1 MTGRRE
7 NITFPG
13 SQGQSLAARLD
24 LPPGKPIAY
33 ALFAHCF
40 ACTKDIFAAGRIAA
54 GLVRHGIGVLR
65 FDFTGL
71 GASEGEFANTNFSS
85 NIEDL
90 VAAIDHM
97 RGAIGAPAILIGH
110 SLGGAAVLAA
120 AHQAPEAKAVCTIGA
135 PADPAHVVHNFKESL
150 AEIEATGEAEVRL
163 GGKPFR
169 IKKRFLDD
177 LKEQALETAVAG
189 LHKALLI
196 MHAPT
201 DQTVGIENASRIFL
215 AAKHPKSFVSL
226 DNADH
231 LLSRKA
237 DAAYVA
243 DVIAAWATRYVGGLA
258 EPAAKGPTAAPG
270 TVLVQGAGRGRLQQT
285 ISVGGRHALL
295 ADEPT
300 SNGGDDTG
308 PDPYEYLMAAL
319 GACTAMTV
327 RLYAARKEIPLTDVS
342 VEVDHKKVDAE
353 DIPEGAGREGIV
365 DLFTRT
371 IDVKVEGDIDPTM
384 RARLLEIANK
394 CPVHR
399 TLSASSV
406 IASRLKE

>member
-1 MTGRRE
+1 MAERRE

-13 SQGQSLAARLD
+13 SQGQALAARLD
-24 LPPGKPIAY
+24 LPAETPTAY

-54 GLVRHGIGVLR
+54 GLVRHGIGVFR

-90 VAAIDHM
+90 VAAIAHM
-97 RGAIGAPAILIGH
+97 RGTVGAPAILIGH
-110 SLGGAAVLAA
+110 SLGGAAILAA
-120 AHQAPEAKAVCTIGA
+120 ARQAPEAKAVCTIGA
-135 PADPAHVVHNFKESL
+135 PADPAHVVHNFRESL

-177 LKEQALETAVAG
+177 LKGQTLESAVAS
-189 LHKALLI
+189 LRKALLI

-201 DQTVGIENASRIFL
+201 DQIVGIENASRIFL
-215 AAKHPKSFVSL
+215 AAKHPKSFISL
-226 DNADH
+226 DDADH

-243 DVIAAWATRYVGGLA
+243 DVIAAWAARYVGGVA
-258 EPAAKGPTAAPG
+258 EFAPAMSAAPG
-270 TVLVQGAGRGRLQQT
+270 TVLVQGAGRGRLQQA
-285 ISVGGRHALL
+285 ISVGGRHTLL
-295 ADEPT
+295 ADEPAP
-300 SNGGDDTG
+300 NGGDDAG

-342 VEVDHKKVDAE
+342 VEVGHKKVDAE
-353 DIPEGAGREGIV
+353 DIPGGAGREGIV

-371 IDVKVEGDIDPTM
+371 IDVKGDLDPAT
-384 RARLLEIANK
+384 RGRLLEIANK

-406 IASRLKE
+406 IESRLKE

>member
-1 MTGRRE
+1 MAERRE

-13 SQGQSLAARLD
+13 SQGQTLAARLD
-24 LPPGKPIAY
+24 LPAGSPVAY

-54 GLVRHGIGVLR
+54 GLVRHSIGVLR

-71 GASEGEFANTNFSS
+71 GASEGEFANTSFSS

-90 VAAIDHM
+90 VAAIVHM
-97 RGAIGAPAILIGH
+97 RGTVGGPTILIGH

-120 AHQAPEAKAVCTIGA
+120 ARHAPEAKAVCTIGA
-135 PADPAHVVHNFKESL
+135 PADPSHVVHHFKDRL
-150 AEIEATGEAEVRL
+150 AEIETTGEAEVRL

-177 LKEQALETAVAG
+177 LKGQMLETAVAG
-189 LHKALLI
+189 LRKALLI

-201 DQTVGIENASRIFL
+201 DQIVGIENASRIFL
-215 AAKHPKSFVSL
+215 AAKHPKSFISL
-226 DNADH
+226 DDADH

-243 DVIAAWATRYVGGLA
+243 DVIAAWATRYVGGAA
-258 EPAAKGPTAAPG
+258 ETAPVGPVAAPG
-270 TVLVQGAGRGRLQQT
+270 TVLVRSAGRGRLQQA
-285 ISVGGRHALL
+285 ISVGGRHNLL

-300 SNGGDDTG
+300 SNGGDDAG

-327 RLYAARKEIPLTDVS
+327 RLYAARKEFPLTDVA
-342 VEVDHKKVDAE
+342 VEVDHKKVDAD
-353 DIPEGAGREGIV
+353 DIPGGAGREGIV

-371 IDVKVEGDIDPTM
+371 IDITGDLDPAT
-384 RARLLEIANK
+384 RERLLEIANK

-406 IASRLKE
+406 IESRLKE

>member
-1 MTGRRE
+1 MAERRE
-7 NITFPG
+7 NITFIG
-13 SQGQSLAARLD
+13 SQGQALAARLD
-24 LPPGKPIAY
+24 LPAGEPIAY

-54 GLVRHGIGVLR
+54 GLVRHGIGVFR

-71 GASEGEFANTNFSS
+71 GASEGDFANTNFSS

-90 VAAIDHM
+90 AAAIVHM
-97 RGAIGAPAILIGH
+97 RNTVGAPAILIGH

-120 AHQAPEAKAVCTIGA
+120 AGQAPEAKAVCTIGA
-135 PADPAHVVHNFKESL
+135 PADPVHVVHNFKENLS
-150 AEIEATGEAEVRL
+150 EIETTGEAEVRL

-177 LKEQALETAVAG
+177 LKGQALEAAIAS
-189 LHKALLI
+189 LRKALLI

-201 DQTVGIENASRIFL
+201 DQIVGVENASRIFL
-215 AAKHPKSFVSL
+215 AAKHPKSFISL
-226 DNADH
+226 DAADH
-231 LLSRKA
+231 LLSRKT

-243 DVIAAWATRYVGGLA
+243 DVIAAWATRYVGGVV
-258 EPAAKGPTAAPG
+258 EPAPMETAAAG
-270 TVLVQGAGRGRLQQT
+270 TVLVHGAGRGRLQQE
-285 ISVGGRHALL
+285 ILIGGRHALL

-300 SNGGDDTG
+300 SNGGDDAG

-327 RLYAARKEIPLTDVS
+327 RLYAARKEIPLADVA
-342 VEVDHKKVDAE
+342 VEVGHKKVDAD
-353 DIPEGAGREGIV
+353 DIPGGAGREGIV

-371 IDVKVEGDIDPTM
+371 IDVKGDIDPAT
-384 RARLLEIANK
+384 RARLLEISNK

-406 IASRLKE
+406 IESRLKE